1 MFKEAK
7 AHFKSMR
14 PTKPELILYFRVHTK
29 KLQPFLRTF
38 QGPHSI
44 FKDYLQLYQES
55 NFTEVKQCMSQ
66 IHSNRTSRL
75 ELFAPPTSL

>member
-38 QGPHSI
+38 QGLP
-44 FKDYLQLYQES
+44 
-55 NFTEVKQCMSQ
+55 TAVPGKQFHRSKKM
-66 IHSNRTSRL
+66 HVPNP
-75 ELFAPPTSL
+75 F